1 MQITESKIKEFVER
15 CYEKKGYNRHI
26 LMQQIAFKLQRGM
39 ISQAEEEEILPHVF
53 SYLQNNQ

>member
-15 CYEKKGYNRHI
+15 CYAEKDCNRHI

-39 ISQAEEEEILPHVF
+39 ISPAEAEILPHVDT
-53 SYLQNNQ
+53 YLQNNQ